1 MADDIDTGTISPP
14 QSPPADTVEVH
25 GLTESE
31 LGAHV
36 NRLLASVGE
45 ATSGASSGVAS
56 LAAVWVISQIE
67 EACGAGTL
75 VDPRDLTKDDFATP
89 AALSQML
96 HRQIRE
102 RVAPLV
108 KS

>member
-1 MADDIDTGTISPP
+1 MINDIDTGTISPP
-14 QSPPADTVEVH
+14 QSLPANTVDVR

-31 LGAHV
+31 LGGHV
-36 NRLLASVGE
+36 DMLLASVGE

-67 EACGAGTL
+67 EACGAVTL

-89 AALSQML
+89 AVLSQML

-108 KS
+108 ES

>member
-1 MADDIDTGTISPP
+1 MTDDIDTGAISPP
-14 QSPPADTVEVH
+14 QSSSADTVDVR

-31 LGAHV
+31 FGVHV
-36 NRLLASVGE
+36 DKLLASVGE
-45 ATSGASSGVAS
+45 AATGASSGVAS

-75 VDPRDLTKDDFATP
+75 VAPRDLTKDDFATP
-89 AALSQML
+89 SALSQML
-96 HRQIRE
+96 HRRIRE

-108 KS
+108 ES